1 MKLIRAIEVE
11 KFRSCD
17 SVRLQDVG
25 DVTAL
30 VGPNNSGKSNVL
42 RALHLFFNDE
52 TDPGVFIDFDV
63 DYRLGLASKKK
74 KSISVCVEF
83 ELPDKFRFRKGLGPV
98 AELLG
103 RRFWVRKTWT
113 LYLDEPVIE
122 IREPDGRFRR
132 VVADESDRV
141 THFLNL
147 ISFRYVPNRAIP
159 AQVIREQ
166 SRGVLR
172 QLARRLLARSG
183 RDVTPI
189 LDNMRLVAKEMVA
202 PIAAD
207 LTRVCGGISDL
218 ELSTPGSVFDMLS
231 QAGFRAG
238 VGAYGQIDDT
248 SLGAGVQNILMF
260 HVLYMIDQG
269 EFQGFGWRQAAIWAV
284 EEPES
289 ALHRHLQV
297 RLASLLRAY
306 ALPSDSRFQ
315 ILLTTHN
322 DVFVYGATSGF
333 LVSLDESPASIV
345 QPRPILSL
353 AREAASQEV
362 TSLPSPAL
370 QFPFDTVV
378 VTEGDIDAEVLSQ
391 AARLTGMCDGVRFV
405 TPCHL
410 DPGAADGV
418 EGVQRF
424 LTRYRHVLPQRLSGH
439 PLLVLLDWEVTD
451 GKVQTIAT
459 KYGDG
464 GTVNVRRM
472 DANAANPL
480 VGDSFKGIERFYS
493 VRILEGA
500 QQAGI
505 VTFGR
510 MPNQELVARPRE
522 LANAKA
528 ALREFFCATAT
539 EADCDA
545 LRPALAWIES
555 VRRGGLV

>member
-1 MKLIRAIEVE
+1 LKLIRSIEVE

-17 SVRLQDVG
+17 SVRLEDVG

-52 TDPGVFIDFDV
+52 TDPGVFVDFDV

-83 ELPDKFRFRKGLGPV
+83 ELPDKFRFRKGLEPV

-103 RRFWVRKTWT
+103 RRLWVRKTWT
-113 LYLDEPVIE
+113 LDLDEPIIE

-132 VVADESDRV
+132 VVGEESDRV
-141 THFLNL
+141 TQFLNL

-306 ALPSDSRFQ
+306 ALPTDSRFQ

-322 DVFVYGATSGF
+322 DVFVYGATTGF

-378 VTEGDIDAEVLSQ
+378 VTEGDIDAKVLSH
-391 AARLTGMCDGVRFV
+391 AACLTAMCQGVRFV
-405 TPCHL
+405 TPSQL
-410 DPGAADGV
+410 DPGVADGV
-418 EGVQRF
+418 DGVQKF
-424 LTRYRHVLPQRLSGH
+424 VTNHRHVLPQRLSGH
-439 PLLVLLDWEVTD
+439 PLLVLLDWDVPD
-451 GKVQTIAT
+451 GKAQAITT
-459 KYGDG
+459 KYGDA

-472 DANAANPL
+472 DANSADPQ
-480 VGDSFKGIERFYS
+480 VGDSIKGIERFYS

-500 QQAGI
+500 EQAGI
-505 VTFGR
+505 IAFGR
-510 MPNQELVARPRE
+510 MPSGELMVRPRG
-522 LANAKA
+522 LDNVK
-528 ALREFFCATAT
+528 
-539 EADCDA
+539 
-545 LRPALAWIES
+545 PALADFFCDQATETDCDGFRSALEWIENAR
-555 VRRGGLV
+555 VGAML